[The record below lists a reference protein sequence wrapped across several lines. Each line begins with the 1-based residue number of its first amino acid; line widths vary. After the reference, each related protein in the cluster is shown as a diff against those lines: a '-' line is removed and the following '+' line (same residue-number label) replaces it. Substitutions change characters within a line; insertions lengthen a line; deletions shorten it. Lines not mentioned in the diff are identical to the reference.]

1 MTSFESFL
9 YNYSRTPLYVIKGYT
24 NYNTYGLLD
33 LSFANKD
40 LNTISN
46 AEEFENYIHSML
58 EKQRKKVAYGGYQ
71 ETRTIYKRSSHFNT
85 KNTLEERN
93 IHLGI
98 DFWCTVNTP
107 IIAPLEGKIHS
118 FKNNTAFGDYGPTII
133 LEHQIDSTVFYTLY
147 GHLSLSSIA
156 NLKVGELVNEGSVIG
171 YLGESSINGDYAP
184 HLHFQI
190 IKDIGGNYGD
200 FKGVTSLRDKEQD
213 FINCPDPN
221 LLLKIV

>member
-9 YNYSRTPLYVIKGYT
+9 YNYSRTPLYVIKDYT

-107 IIAPLEGKIHS
+107 VIAPLEGRIHS

-147 GHLSLSSIA
+147 GHLSLSSIT
-156 NLKVGELVNEGSVIG
+156 NLKVGDLVNQGNVIG
-171 YLGESSINGDYAP
+171 YLGDSSINGDYAP

-190 IKDIGGNYGD
+190 IKDIGDNYGD

>member
-1 MTSFESFL
+1 MTSFKSFL
-9 YNYSRTPLYVIKGYT
+9 YKYSRTPLYVIKGYT

-58 EKQRKKVAYGGYQ
+58 EKHRKKVAYGGYQ

-107 IIAPLEGKIHS
+107 VIAPLEGRIHS

-147 GHLSLSSIA
+147 GHLSLSSIT
-156 NLKVGELVNEGSVIG
+156 NLKVGDLVNQGNVIG
-171 YLGESSINGDYAP
+171 YLGDSSINGDYAP

-190 IKDIGGNYGD
+190 IKDIGDNYGD

>member
-71 ETRTIYKRSSHFNT
+71 ETRIIYKRSSHFN
-85 KNTLEERN
+85 KKK
-93 IHLGI
+93 HLRG
-98 DFWCTVNTP
+98 
-107 IIAPLEGKIHS
+107 A
-118 FKNNTAFGDYGPTII
+118 
-133 LEHQIDSTVFYTLY
+133 
-147 GHLSLSSIA
+147 
-156 NLKVGELVNEGSVIG
+156 
-171 YLGESSINGDYAP
+171 
-184 HLHFQI
+184 
-190 IKDIGGNYGD
+190 
-200 FKGVTSLRDKEQD
+200 
-213 FINCPDPN
+213 
-221 LLLKIV
+221 

>member
-85 KNTLEERN
+85 KNILEERN

-107 IIAPLEGKIHS
+107 VIAPLEGRIHS

-147 GHLSLSSIA
+147 GHLSLSSIT

-171 YLGESSINGDYAP
+171 YLGDSSINGDYAP

-190 IKDIGGNYGD
+190 IKDIGDNYGD